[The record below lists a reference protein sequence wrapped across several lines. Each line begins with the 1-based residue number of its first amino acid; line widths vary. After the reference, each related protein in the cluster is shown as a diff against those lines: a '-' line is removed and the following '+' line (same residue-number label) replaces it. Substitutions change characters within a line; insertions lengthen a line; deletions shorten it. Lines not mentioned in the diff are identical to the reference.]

1 MEEHLQLFTMIAQ
14 IGHTGPGEMSYSQE
28 HLWRLQRQGASSVLH
43 SNSVAIRLRGPVRLH
58 ALEASLQTL
67 QSRHDILRS
76 AFFHRDGV
84 SVQSV
89 LPSLPNALSVVHI
102 DPRDEEALSY
112 ALLSDRTT
120 PLDLATGPGWR
131 CSIYRLTEDRH
142 VLSIVIHSIVGDSS
156 SMAILLHELSL
167 FYSAII
173 HDQDPLSSVKPI
185 TVQYRDFSVWQ
196 RQKKQ
201 NQASEHRAQLD
212 HWSQQLEESTP
223 GRILADKPRPDSLS
237 GETSKAKLS
246 SVRGELYRSLQQY
259 CEDYQVTPFIVLLAA
274 FRATH
279 YRMTGAIDVTIGV
292 PNDGRHL
299 PELKGMIGPCS
310 SIQDIRIRVED
321 DSFEELIRRVKTTM
335 EVAMSSLNIS
345 FERMV
350 SELETKAQSRH
361 CPAQII
367 FSLEPQ
373 ENRQFE
379 LEDIQCEPL
388 GLDKKSEFDLEF
400 NLFQD
405 TDSLQGEVLFS
416 NDLYHAQTIDSLLS
430 VFHELL
436 KQGLEEPNTPIISLS
451 LKGGHSAL
459 EEMGL
464 IEIERTDYPRE
475 SSLIDVFRQRMTA
488 HPERVAVKD
497 GSGTQLTYAQL
508 NSSSNHLA
516 RWLAGQSLAPE
527 TLVGVLAGRSCHTV
541 IAFLGILRA
550 NLAYLPMDIKWPT
563 GRIAKI
569 LSSVDGRKLVL
580 LGPDVGPPQ
589 LDQTDIQFVTIDEIL
604 KRTATDTPTKPR
616 DDGEAA
622 SPSGSSLAYVMF
634 TSGSTGVPKGV
645 MIEHRGVMRLAVQN
659 QISDRLSHSTLVM
672 AHMSNIAFD
681 VSTWEIY
688 ATLLNGGTLIC
699 IGEMEKLDFLA
710 LGKVFAQER
719 VSVAF
724 FPPALLKHCLADS
737 PATISALEMMKVGG
751 DRLDPQDISTALRF
765 MRGDIINAYG
775 PTENTGCSTL
785 YYVPR
790 NESFLGNVPIGN
802 SINNSGAYVMDS
814 HLRLVPLGV
823 VGELVVAGDGLARG
837 YLDPKQ
843 NDHRFVNV
851 RVVEESDPIRAYR
864 TGDLVRRRPSD
875 GQLEFL
881 GRIDEQVKI
890 RGHRVELLEIENA
903 LRNHISVSDAAVM
916 MSSHQD
922 TESYIVGFV
931 TANQNDQQSIQNVQ
945 NEHVNGW
952 NELSAHNYMALEN
965 VSGQKIGRDF
975 QGWTSMYDGAQIEEE
990 TMNEWLDDTIASL
1003 VARCSP
1009 RHVLEVGTGSGMIL
1023 FNIADK
1029 GLESYVGIEPAE
1041 EAIAFVTKKSKL
1053 VPGLTDKINIIKAT
1067 AAEVLDVAG
1076 NNSFD
1081 TIVINSVA
1089 QCFPSLEYFAT
1100 AIDDLLKLNGVN
1112 TLFLG
1117 DIRSYALFKDF
1128 QVSMALG
1135 TTDPPE
1141 SKTALIKKMSEVEKA
1156 EQELLID
1163 PAFFTSLQDQY
1174 PRLIKHVEIVPKRMK
1189 AANELSCYRYAA
1201 VVHLKGRQIDVVDV
1215 EDDQWIDFRAFGL
1228 DRQGLGELLQKSTES
1243 TSITAISN
1251 IPYTFISLERCI
1263 VESLGT
1269 GSGENLEGSDWLST
1283 LRREGQNEHSM
1294 SALDLVQL
1302 SHSADCEV
1310 EISWARQH
1318 SQHGGLDAIFHRR
1331 RPEGQGG
1338 SARFKFPTD
1347 HELQPSRPLSSR
1359 PLQQQLEY
1367 KLESELRGT
1376 LQAQLPSFM
1385 VPRTIRVLERLP
1397 TNANGKIDRRELTR
1411 IAQSLKTER
1420 DTTQVPAKDLVEKVI
1435 CEEFSNILK
1444 LDIGVADNFF
1454 RLGGHS
1460 LAALQVASRI
1470 SRRLNVS
1477 ITIRDIFDQPVVS
1490 LLADRLRPAVGS
1502 QQYVPIHRMD
1512 HDSETVVQSFAQE
1525 RLWFLDQL
1533 YPGSVWYVIP
1543 MAMRIRGSLR
1553 LDALKVAISAIEKRH
1568 ETLRTVFSHRK
1579 GVNIQSVLPF
1589 SPKDLKVVDIGP
1601 SRLLQALKVDNTPF
1615 DLKTEPGWRVSL
1627 YRISED
1633 HHVLSIVMH
1642 HIVSDGW
1649 SGDILRRELEIFY
1662 SIALQGQDP
1671 LSVQD
1676 EVVLSKI
1683 KPLPIRYRDF
1693 SVWQREPDQIIEQQ
1707 KQLEYWINQL
1717 KASRP
1722 AELPADK
1729 PRPNVLSGKA
1739 GIETISIQGLLYQ
1752 RLQAYCQD
1760 RQVTPFVTL
1769 LAAFR
1774 ATHYRF
1780 TRSQDIVIGTPNA
1793 NRSRPELEDM
1803 IGFFVNLQCLRFKME
1818 EEDESFEELVSQ
1830 TRIITNEAA
1839 ERQDVPFERIVS
1851 ELEVNRDLSRNPL
1864 AQITFALHSQMDLN
1878 QFTLEGLN
1886 VESIP
1891 LEAPSRF
1898 DLEFHMY
1905 QQQESLRGELLY
1917 SKDLYHAKTIQAV
1930 LSTFQEILKHALDHP
1945 KIPLASLPLLG
1956 CHSLNQMGLLDVQRT
1971 NYPRESSLVD
1981 VFLDQVSAHPGRV
1994 AVKDGSTQ
2002 LSYAE
2007 LEHLSAQVSQWLA
2020 MQSFASESLIG
2031 VLAGRSW
2038 QTIVTFLGIIR
2049 TGLAY
2054 LPLDA
2059 KWPTQR
2065 INSILASI
2073 PGGKLVISGSNV
2085 EVPTQWPP
2093 ETSFLGF
2100 EEILNSM
2107 KTTKPTSLGMKPAT
2121 GPTATKLAYAM
2132 FTSGSTGRPKGV
2144 MIEHRN
2150 VLRLAMKNAITAQLP
2165 AHPIIAH
2172 MSNIAFDASTWEIWT
2187 ALLNGGMLV
2196 CIGKMDVLEFST
2208 LAHIFAQDN
2217 VMAAFF
2223 PPALLKQ
2230 CLLECPTAIKPLC
2243 LIVLGGDRADARDIA
2258 TAQKIM
2264 NQGKIINGYGP
2275 TENTGFSTLYCVP
2288 VTDESVNG
2296 VPIGKAISN
2305 SGAYVMDSQLRL
2317 LPIGAI
2323 GELVVTG
2330 DGLARGYL
2338 DSRQAVNPFVHIEIN
2353 GDLIRAYRT
2362 GDYVRHRP
2370 QDGEL
2375 EFFGR
2380 IDSQVKIRGHR
2391 VELAEIEHALQ
2402 MHGSVSDA
2410 AAVICQRDDGDPQVV
2425 SFVTVLDDSESADQD
2440 THDELIEAWQGL
2452 FDGDKYTKLSD
2463 LQNQEVGRDFVGW
2476 TSMYNG
2482 EDIDKDDMNEWLDD
2496 TIASLLN
2503 KSSLG
2508 NVLEIGTGSGM
2519 ILFNIT
2525 EGLESYTGLDPSQQ
2539 AVNFVSKQAK
2549 LFPGL
2554 AEKVHVRQGTAADIN
2569 AQGRIQADTVV
2580 INSVVQYFPTLEYLA
2595 NTIEDLL
2602 RLDGVTTLFFGDI
2615 RSYAM
2620 YKEFQVSMA
2629 LHGCGE
2635 RGLSRDF
2642 VQRKM
2647 MEIEQVEQELLVD
2660 PAFFT
2665 ALQNQYSDLVE
2676 HVEILPKR
2684 MKAVNELSCYRYAA
2698 VIHVKGKFKPGDI
2711 AEIQEDKWIDFQAS
2725 GLTGE
2730 KLQRLLQCSSSS
2742 VTAVSNIPNGPTAL
2756 ERAIVRSINFDAKD
2770 RFVDDEE
2777 WDSFIRAE
2785 AQNSP
2790 SMSAFE
2796 LAQLAKSV
2804 GRQVEISWSRQHS
2817 LRGSLDAIFYCRKE
2831 ADQGRAMFKFPTDHQ
2846 SKSCR
2851 QLCSQPLRQQLDFKI
2866 ETELR
2871 HSLETQLPSFM
2882 IPKTIKLIDKLPVT
2896 TNGKIDR
2903 RALQKAA
2910 LNLTTASR
2918 NDVVKVAPRDEIEQ
2932 ALCDE
2937 FRNIL
2942 QVDVGVSDNFFD
2954 LGGHSLTATRVASRI
2969 SKRLHTRVTVRDIFE
2984 HPVVAELAEK
2994 LRYASGSHNYTPIH
3008 AAKHTGPVELSF
3020 SQERLWFLDQLYP
3033 ESLSYLMPLAMD
3045 LRGPLHLKALEAS
3058 LSTIEQRHETLRT
3071 TFSYIDRKNMQ
3082 TVMPFSPK
3090 PLRVFNV
3097 EPESSHSFDSFENP
3111 STLPEGLKIEQR
3123 TPFNLEIEPGW
3134 RVSVFRLTEHHHILS
3149 IVMHHIISDGWSV
3162 NVLRRELETFYSRFI
3177 QGQEPIASEK
3187 PLNLQFKDF
3196 AVWQRRQ
3203 EQVSEHQKQLEY
3215 WVKQLEASR
3224 PAEIPS
3230 DKQRPNMLSGK
3241 AHSQPASIQGPLY
3254 DKLQRYCQGRQVTMF
3269 VVLLTAFRVTHYRL
3283 TGLEDAS
3290 IGTFNANRN
3299 RPELEKLIGFFVN
3312 LQCIRI
3318 RINDVSFDDLVDQV
3332 RSTMNEASARQD
3344 VPFDQ
3349 IVSKLQRSRDL
3360 SRNPLAQITFA
3371 LHSEMSLDQFAL
3383 PGITASS
3390 ISPEPTS
3397 RFDLEFHLFNKEKQR
3412 GIEGEIVFSQDL
3424 YHRKTISSMLSVF
3437 QQVLAEAL
3445 DKPRLS
3451 VLSLPLN
3458 GGYSALRQMGLL
3470 GIEQTNIPRNLSLVD
3485 LFVEQAMAHPDTL
3498 AVKDKSSQ
3506 LTYTQLDQ
3514 YSNRLARWLATWS
3527 FPPETLIGVLANRSC
3542 QTIVAFLG
3550 IIRANLAYLPMDT
3563 KWPAERIDGILSN
3576 LNGQKLVLVGA
3587 NIVTPS
3593 LKAAADTEWLYLDEL
3608 LNSLEDSHQNLPAL
3622 PTAPIANS
3630 LAYTM
3635 FTSGSTGKPKGVMI
3649 EHRSIARLATKN
3661 GIADL
3666 LPASPIVAH
3675 MTNLGF
3681 DVSTWEIFTA
3691 ILNGGTLVCIDTLD
3705 VLDFQKLGKTF
3716 AQEGVI
3722 AAFFPPALLKQ
3733 YLMHF
3738 STDSPAAIRNLQLL
3752 VVGGERADP
3761 RDMSRARSLVKGR
3774 VVNGYG
3780 PTENTG
3786 FCTLYCLPDEEAEEA
3801 FVDNVPIGNAI
3812 ANSNAY
3818 VMDTR
3823 QQLVPLGVI
3832 GELVTT
3838 GDCLARGYFD
3848 HQQDVDKFIDIKI
3861 EGELVRAFRTGDYVR
3876 RRPRDGLLEFLGRI
3890 DGQIKIRGHRVEL
3903 AEIEQVMLSCGL
3915 VGNAAATVRA
3925 RDGTSEPELVGFIIT
3940 KDLDDNDAPGQIESQ
3955 VRDALHVKLPAFMV
3969 PKAIIALDHLPVDFN
3984 GKVNRQMLQEIVKE
3998 VQVTEREATKVPP
4011 RDEIEQAV
4019 CEEFSSVLQ
4028 LEVGITD
4035 SFFVLGGHSLTATR
4049 LASRISRRL
4058 NVEVSVRDVFE
4069 QPIVAS
4075 LATKLRPIIGSK
4087 TDIAIP
4093 QIDHSGWVEQSF
4105 AQERLWFLDQ
4115 LYPGPMYLMPI
4126 AMTLKGHLQL
4136 DALRSAILALEKR
4149 HQSLRTVFAHQ
4160 DGVNVQRVIP
4170 YTDSSDTFR
4179 VVDIDLK
4186 DGAGLRHA
4194 LRQDQTTP
4202 FDLTKK
4208 PAWRVSVYRIAKNH
4222 HVLSIVMHHIISDG
4236 WSMDILRYPLSQ
4248 VEPLPIQYQDFSV
4261 WQRKQAAEHQRQLGY
4276 WIKQLDGSRP
4286 AELLVDKPRP
4296 QALSGE
4302 AGFETITL
4310 SGSFVQKLKNYCS
4323 ERQVT
4328 PYMVLLAA
4336 FRATHYRLTGSQD
4349 ATIGTPNS
4357 NRTRPELEGIIGFF
4371 VNLQCI
4377 RTTVEGDTFDQ
4388 LVEKVRSATNA
4399 AAAMPDLPFERLV
4412 SELGI
4417 SRELSRNP
4425 IAQIAFVLHS
4435 QTNLEQFNLDNLA
4448 IEPIEFSAT
4457 SRFDLEFHFLQ
4468 KQEALEGRVLY
4479 SKDLFHKETAT
4490 SMLLV
4495 FREIIEQGLESPDSP
4510 VASLRFT
4517 GGSSLLSL
4525 KAMGLIDIEW
4535 TDYGR
4540 KSSLVDVFFQ
4550 QVAAYP
4556 HRVAVKDNTM
4566 CLTYTQL
4573 DQWSDRLAGWLSQRS
4588 LPAES
4593 LIGVCSSRSCQTII
4607 AFLGI
4612 LKANLAYLPL
4622 DIEWPAERLCSILSS
4637 IQGHKTVLLGSK
4649 SAHSRIRH
4657 ADTEFI
4663 SLEEILDSLKE
4674 ADPDAVQTAAK
4685 PSATSLAYAIFTSGS
4700 TGKPKGV
4707 LIEHRSIVRLAVKNN
4722 ISRHL
4727 PKFPCV
4733 AHMCNIAFDV
4743 STWEIYTA
4751 LLNGGTLICIDKTEA
4766 LDFPLLQEVFARERV
4781 EVALFPPALLKQC
4794 LSESPATISELKLLL
4809 LGGDRAD
4816 PRDISKAS
4824 RIMDGLIINAYGP
4837 TENTGC
4843 STLYCMSAAGSF
4855 LESKDFINGVPIG
4868 NSLSNSGAYVTDE
4881 KMQLVP
4887 VGVIGEL
4894 VVTGDGLAR
4903 GYINPSQNAGRFVNI
4918 TIDEETVRAYRTG
4931 DYVRRRP
4938 VDGQLEFFGRID
4950 QQVKVRGH
4958 RVELTEVEQALLGHK
4973 LVSGATAVL
4982 CHQENQDSFI
4992 VGFVTLN
4999 GDENSQLSTQNSQDQ
5014 LVENWHELF
5023 DSNNYNALDTLQRQ
5037 QVGRDFVG
5045 WTSMY
5050 DGSEIDKIEMN
5061 EWLDETISCLFGSS
5075 QHLGRVLEIG
5085 TGSGMMLF
5093 NIIDR
5098 LESYV
5103 GLEPSRR
5110 AVGFVTK
5117 KLNHNPD
5124 MNRKARVHQG
5134 TATDLSLVAKDFTP
5148 DTIILNSV
5156 VQYFPSLEY
5165 LSGVVESLLSQFPS
5179 IKTLF
5184 FGDVRSYP
5192 LYREFRVSM
5201 SLHGVEEPASKENMR
5216 NKMNELERR
5225 EQELLVDPGFFT
5237 ALKDRFPHLIE
5248 HVEIMPK
5255 KMKAANELSAYR
5267 YAAVLHVKNQQ
5278 QRRIIDID
5286 ENKWLDFQ
5294 ATGLRAHTLEKLLR
5308 QAPGS
5313 DVTAVSNIP
5322 HRLTTLESRIVDALD
5337 NGANEEGEWLSR
5349 LQEGS
5354 RHIPSLSPHDIIEL
5368 SERVGC
5374 QVEISWGRQHAQ
5386 RGGLDAVFHYFR
5398 PQNQDGRVLFS
5409 FPTDY
5414 NLIPSRKFSSQPY
5427 RQQADQLIES
5437 ELRVV
5442 AQNLLP
5448 SFMVPQKIKA
5458 LDKFPVTT
5466 NGKVDRRALLEMAR
5480 TTGTAKI
5487 HISKAP
5493 PRDDIERALC
5503 EELGDVLKSN
5513 DISIND
5519 NFFELGG
5526 HSLTATRYASRIS
5539 RRLNV
5544 NITVRDIFEQPV
5556 VAGLAD
5562 KLRPAVGSR
5571 AYESIPR
5578 AEYSG
5583 PFKQS
5588 FAQERLWFLNQLYP
5602 ASSWYMMPMSL
5613 RIRGPLQLDA
5623 LQAALHAL
5631 ECRHET
5637 LRTTFSTKDGAN
5649 LQVILPFSPTPLKV
5663 TEMKNEEQLLQY
5675 IHQDQTVPFDLRTQ
5689 PGWRLSIYRLS
5700 DDHHV
5705 LSVVMH
5711 HIVSDGWSVDI
5722 LRNELQAFYTAAVRG
5737 QDVLSQVKPLPIQY
5751 RDFSVWQRQDEQASE
5766 HQLQLEYWIQNLE
5779 SSRPAELPTNR
5790 PRPGVLSTKAGT
5802 EAVSIEDEQYRKLQK
5817 FCQDHQVTPF
5827 VVLLSIFRATHYRLT
5842 GSQDA
5847 TLGTPV
5853 ANRNRP
5859 ELEGLIGFFVNL
5871 QCIRIKIEE
5880 EDSFEDLVDQV
5891 RIATNNSI
5899 ARQDVPFE
5907 MIVSRLERSR
5917 DLSRNPLVQMTFAL
5931 HSQMNLDQFSLGS
5944 LSVELMAQDSAS
5956 RFDLE
5961 FHLYQKDQSVQG
5973 QVIYSRDLFDA
5984 ETIKSMISVFVKL
5997 LTQAINNPRT
6007 PIASLTLVK
6016 DHISLTHS
6024 ELVNMEK
6031 TSYARDSSIVDVFVQ
6046 QVTASPLRIA
6056 VKDISMELTYRELDQ
6071 ESSHLAGWLAQKSFA
6086 PETLIGVLSNRSCYT
6101 VLIFLGI
6108 LKADLAYLPLD
6119 KKWPAERMRDI
6130 LSSVQGH
6137 KLVILGPGVSVPE
6150 LRPADTEFIPIEYI
6164 LETPMMVTVREVQSP
6179 TATSLAYAMFTSGST
6194 GKPKGVMAEHRGV
6207 VRLAVQ
6213 NQITRLL
6220 PDSPHIAHM
6229 SNTAFD
6235 AATWEIYTAL
6245 LNGGT
6250 LVCVEDALDFS
6261 ALNDA
6266 FNRENIAAAF
6276 FPPALLKQCLI
6287 HFPATVSPLKVLL
6300 VGGER
6305 ADPQD
6310 ISTAYTYME
6319 GKVLNVYGPTENTG
6333 FSTLY
6338 CISESE
6344 QNANGVP
6351 IGGAISNSGAYV
6363 MDSQQRLVPPG
6374 IVGELVVTGDGLAR
6388 GYLNPEQDKNRFMQ
6402 IQIGDALVKA
6412 YRTGDYV
6419 RCRIPDKQLEF
6430 IGRIDSQVKIRGNRV
6445 ELAEIE
6451 HFLRSYESVSEAA
6464 AVLCRHNDDAQIV
6477 SFVTVSSDKQLLGD
6491 DIQNDLIEGWQ
6502 GLFDT
6507 GTYVLLDSVRDQK
6520 IGRDFV
6526 GWTSMYDGTEIDKDE
6541 MNEWLDDTITSL
6553 LNGGLPGSVLEIG
6566 SGSGMIL
6573 FNITEGLQAYIGIDP
6588 AAQAVRFVTQH
6599 SKQIPELASKIDV
6612 RQGTAADVK
6621 EIVGHSTPNIVVLN
6635 SVVQYFPSIDYL
6647 SKVVDDLMQLESV
6660 KTIHFGDVRS
6670 YALFQDFQASMA
6682 YHILGKN
6689 TDQPASKDSFR
6700 HKMAEIERAEQE
6712 LLVDPTF
6719 FTGLQSRFVHRIEH
6733 VEILPK
6739 IMKSE
6744 NELSSFRYAA
6754 VIHLKSQRQQPR
6766 EIHDIAETEWVDFQA
6781 HNLNQARLQ
6790 RLLERDS
6797 ASPITAVSNIPYR
6810 LTALERSII
6819 DSLQSERNED
6829 SDDSEWLSHARNK
6842 SQSSVSF
6849 SAYDLTQLAQ
6859 SAGYQIELSWSRQYS
6874 QRGGLDAIFHR
6885 LQTQDRAGSRVM
6897 FRFPSDNQLRPSR
6910 LLGSQPL
6917 LKEQDFKLEK
6927 ELREKLQAQLPSFMI
6942 PKTIKVLEKLPINAN
6957 GKVDR
6962 RALESKAQSLAA
6974 NERKTAKV
6982 PPRDDVELA
6991 VCEEFGGV
6999 LKFEVGITDEF
7010 FALGGH
7016 SLSAT
7021 QVISKI
7027 NRRLHTNIT
7036 PFEFFEHPTPIALSD
7051 MIKSKR
7057 IENVSDQCPWYMQLH
7072 SRSESKA
7079 TIVLVHGFWGQGNVF
7094 LPLVPLLDDAF
7105 NVLLVHD
7112 PFFGKPSCP
7121 VSLTEWAR
7129 VYLGDVKKMLPM
7141 NHSVIL
7147 GGFSLGSMLAFE
7159 MASLWSEHFTSSP
7172 VSIILLDPG
7181 TFSMESLATIN
7192 QDSAEGELAYAL
7204 RIFGHDQMDMI
7215 YNHFNKF
7222 EPLWA
7227 SLRRP
7232 AVYDGDCLYFVTSGN
7247 VEAGVS
7253 DLWTEIC
7260 PKAEMH
7266 CVNSAHNALLDEAR
7280 IAAISRLINDH
7291 CRRRIDQP

>member
-1 MEEHLQLFTMIAQ
+1 MITQ
-14 IGHTGPGEMSYSQE
+14 PSHTGPVEMSYSQE
-28 HLWRLQRQGASSVLH
+28 HLWRLHQQDASSTLQ
-43 SNSVAIRLRGPVRLH
+43 SNSVAIRLRGPVRLD
-58 ALEASLQTL
+58 AVEASLQAL

-76 AFFHRDGV
+76 AFSHRDGV
-84 SVQSV
+84 SVQLV
-89 LPSLPNALSVVHI
+89 LPPVPNVLSVVQI
-102 DPRDEEALSY
+102 DSRDEEALSH
-112 ALLSDRTT
+112 ALLKDQTT
-120 PLDLATGPGWR
+120 PFDLATEPGWR
-131 CSIYRLTEDRH
+131 CSVYRLTEHLH
-142 VLSIVIHSIVGDSS
+142 VLSIAIHRIVGDSHS
-156 SMAILLHELSL
+156 LDILQHELGL

-173 HDQDPLSSVKPI
+173 HDQDPLSSVNPMI
-185 TVQYRDFSVWQ
+185 AQYRDFSVCQ
-196 RQKKQ
+196 R
-201 NQASEHRAQLD
+201 HRTQDQVSAHQAQLD
-212 HWSQQLEESTP
+212 RWSQQLEESTP
-223 GRILADKPRPDSLS
+223 AKIPADKPRPDSLS
-237 GETSKAKLS
+237 GETCKAKLGF
-246 SVRGELYRSLQQY
+246 VRGELYRSLYQY
-259 CEDYQVTPFIVLLAA
+259 CKDHQVSPFIVLLAA

-279 YRMTGAIDVTIGV
+279 YLMTGALDATIGV
-292 PNDGRHL
+292 PSDGRHL
-299 PELKGMIGPCS
+299 PELNSMIGPFS
-310 SIQDIRIRVED
+310 SIQDVPIRIED

-335 EVAMSSLNIS
+335 EDAMSSLQTP
-345 FERMV
+345 FERIS
-350 SELETKAQSRH
+350 SELETNAQSRH
-361 CPAQII
+361 CRAQVM

-373 ENRQFE
+373 ETRQFK
-379 LEDIQCEPL
+379 LEGIQCKTL
-388 GLDKKSEFDLEF
+388 RLDRKSEFDLEF

-405 TDSLQGEVLFS
+405 ENSVQGEVLFAK
-416 NDLYHAQTIDSLLS
+416 DLYHAQTIDSMLF
-430 VFHELL
+430 VFREILQ
-436 KQGLEEPNTPIISLS
+436 QGLEQPKTPIISLP
-451 LKGGHSAL
+451 LEGGHSTL

-464 IEIERTDYPRE
+464 IDIERTDYPRE
-475 SSLIDVFRQRMTA
+475 ASLIDVFRQWMTA

-497 GSGTQLTYAQL
+497 SSGTQLTYAQL
-508 NSSSNHLA
+508 NRSSDHLA
-516 RWLAGQSLAPE
+516 KWLAGQGLAPE
-527 TLVGVLAGRSCHTV
+527 TLIGVLAERSCHTV

-550 NLAYLPMDIKWPT
+550 NLAYLPMDTKWPT
-563 GRIAKI
+563 GRMEKI
-569 LSSVDGRKLVL
+569 LSSLSGRKLVL
-580 LGPDVGPPQ
+580 LGPGLDPPQ
-589 LDQTDIQFVTIDEIL
+589 LDQPDIEFVTIDGIL

-616 DDGEAA
+616 GGCEAV

-659 QISDRLSHSTLVM
+659 QISDRLPHSTFVM

-710 LGKVFAQER
+710 LGKVFAQEK

-737 PATISALEMMKVGG
+737 PATISTLEMMKVGG

-790 NESFLGNVPIGN
+790 DESFLDNVPIGN

-837 YLDPKQ
+837 YLDSTQ
-843 NDHRFVNV
+843 DAHRFINV
-851 RVVEESDPIRAYR
+851 SVDEGSGPIRAYR

-890 RGHRVELLEIENA
+890 RGHRVELLEIENV
-903 LRNHISVSDAAVM
+903 LRSHISVSDAAVVM
-916 MSSHQD
+916 NSHQD

-931 TANQNDQQSIQNVQ
+931 TANQNDQQTMQNMQ
-945 NEHVNGW
+945 DEHVDVW

-975 QGWTSMYDGAQIEEE
+975 QGWTSMYDGAQIDEEA
-990 TMNEWLDDTIASL
+990 MNEWLDDTIDSL

-1009 RHVLEVGTGSGMIL
+1009 RRVFEVGTGSGMIL
-1023 FNIADK
+1023 FNIADQ
-1029 GLESYVGIEPAE
+1029 GLERYVGIEPAE
-1041 EAIAFVTKKSKL
+1041 EAIAFVTKRSKL
-1053 VPGLTDKINIIKAT
+1053 VPGLTDKISIIKAT
-1067 AAEVLDVAG
+1067 AAEILEVAG

-1081 TIVINSVA
+1081 TVVINSVA

-1100 AIDDLLKLNGVN
+1100 AIDDLLKLNGVK

-1135 TTDPPE
+1135 STDPLE
-1141 SKTALIKKMSEVEKA
+1141 SRTALTKKMSEVEQA

-1174 PRLIKHVEIVPKRMK
+1174 PQLIQHVEIVPKRMK
-1189 AANELSCYRYAA
+1189 AVNELSCYRYAA
-1201 VVHLKGRQIDVVDV
+1201 VIHLKGRQIDVVDV
-1215 EDDQWIDFRAFGL
+1215 EDDQWIDFQTSGL
-1228 DRQGLGELLQKSTES
+1228 DRQGLGKLLQKSTES

-1251 IPYTFISLERCI
+1251 ILYSFTSLERCI
-1263 VESLGT
+1263 VDSLGT
-1269 GSGENLEGSDWLST
+1269 ESGENLKGSDWLST
-1283 LRREGQNEHSM
+1283 LRRESQNEPSL
-1294 SALDLVQL
+1294 SVLDLVHL
-1302 SHSADCEV
+1302 SHLADCEV
-1310 EISWARQH
+1310 EISWARQY
-1318 SQHGGLDAIFHRR
+1318 SQHGGLDAIFHNR
-1331 RPEGQGG
+1331 RPRKQGG
-1338 SARFKFPTD
+1338 RAIFKFPTD
-1347 HELQPSRPLSSR
+1347 HELQPSRSLSSR

-1367 KLESELRGT
+1367 KLESELREA

-1385 VPRTIRVLERLP
+1385 VPKTIRVLERLP
-1397 TNANGKIDRRELTR
+1397 TNANGKIDRQELAR

-1420 DTTQVPAKDLVEKVI
+1420 GTTQIPAKDLVEKVI

-1454 RLGGHS
+1454 HLGGHS
-1460 LAALQVASRI
+1460 LTALQVASRI

-1490 LLADRLRPAVGS
+1490 LLADRLRPAIGS
-1502 QQYVPIHRMD
+1502 QQYVPIPRMD
-1512 HDSETVVQSFAQE
+1512 HGSETVVQSFAQE

-1543 MAMRIRGSLR
+1543 MALRIRGSLR
-1553 LDALKVAISAIEKRH
+1553 LDALKVALSAIEKRH

-1579 GVNIQSVLPF
+1579 GVNVQTVLPF
-1589 SPKDLKVVDIGP
+1589 APKDLTVTDIAP
-1601 SRLLQALKVDNTPF
+1601 SRLLQALLVNNTPF

-1627 YRISED
+1627 YRMSED

-1662 SIALQGQDP
+1662 SMALQGKDP
-1671 LSVQD
+1671 LSVED
-1676 EVVLSKI
+1676 EGAPSQI
-1683 KPLPIRYRDF
+1683 RPLPIRYRDF

-1707 KQLEYWINQL
+1707 KQLEYWVNQL

-1739 GIETISIQGLLYQ
+1739 GIETISIQGSLYQ

-1774 ATHYRF
+1774 ATHYRL

-1803 IGFFVNLQCLRFKME
+1803 IGFFVNLQCLRFKMK
-1818 EEDESFEELVSQ
+1818 EEDESFEELVNQ
-1830 TRIITNEAA
+1830 TRIVTNESA

-1851 ELEVNRDLSRNPL
+1851 ELEINRDLSRNPL
-1864 AQITFALHSQMDLN
+1864 AQITFALHSQMDLS
-1878 QFTLEGLN
+1878 QFTLEGLG
-1886 VESIP
+1886 VDSIQ

-1905 QQQESLRGELLY
+1905 QQQESLRGEVLY
-1917 SKDLYHAKTIQAV
+1917 SKDLYHAKTIQTV
-1930 LSTFQEILKHALDHP
+1930 LSTFQEILKHALNQP
-1945 KIPLASLPLLG
+1945 NIPVASLPLSG
-1956 CHSLNQMGLLDVQRT
+1956 YHSLNEMGLLDVQRT
-1971 NYPRESSLVD
+1971 DYPRESSLVD

-2007 LEHLSAQVSQWLA
+2007 LEHLSAQVSQWLT
-2020 MQSFASESLIG
+2020 MQSFASESLVG

-2049 TGLAY
+2049 AGLAY

-2059 KWPTQR
+2059 KWPTER
-2065 INSILASI
+2065 INNILASI
-2073 PGGKLVISGSNV
+2073 PGRKLVITGSHV

-2100 EEILNSM
+2100 EEILDST
-2107 KTTKPTSLGMKPAT
+2107 KTMKPTSLGMKFAT
-2121 GPTATKLAYAM
+2121 GPTATSLAYTM

-2144 MIEHRN
+2144 MMEHRN

-2208 LAHIFAQDN
+2208 LAHIFAQDS

-2230 CLLECPTAIKPLC
+2230 CLLECPIAIKPLC

-2264 NQGKIINGYGP
+2264 DQGTIINGYGP

-2288 VTDESVNG
+2288 ETETDEPVNG

-2305 SGAYVMDSQLRL
+2305 SGAYVVDNQLRL

-2338 DSRQAVNPFVHIEIN
+2338 DSRQDLNRFVYLEIK

-2380 IDSQVKIRGHR
+2380 IDGQVKIRGHR

-2410 AAVICQRDDGDPQVV
+2410 AAVICHRDDGDPHVV
-2425 SFVTVLDDSESADQD
+2425 SFVTVLDGSESPDQD
-2440 THDELIEAWQGL
+2440 THDELVKAWQGL
-2452 FDGDKYTKLSD
+2452 FDGDKYMTLAD
-2463 LQNQEVGRDFVGW
+2463 LQNQKVGRDFVGW

-2482 EDIDKDDMNEWLDD
+2482 EDIDKDAMNEWLDD

-2503 KSSLG
+2503 KAPPG
-2508 NVLEIGTGSGM
+2508 KVLEIGSGSGM

-2539 AVNFVSKQAK
+2539 AVNFISKQAK
-2549 LFPGL
+2549 LLPGL
-2554 AEKVHVRQGTAADIN
+2554 AEKVHVQQGTAADIK
-2569 AQGRIQADTVV
+2569 ALGRIQADTVV

-2602 RLDGVTTLFFGDI
+2602 RIDGVTTLFFGDI

-2629 LHGCGE
+2629 LHDCEE
-2635 RGLSRDF
+2635 RGLRRDF

-2647 MEIEQVEQELLVD
+2647 MEIEQAEQELLVD

-2665 ALQNQYSDLVE
+2665 ALQTQYSDLVE

-2684 MKAVNELSCYRYAA
+2684 MRAINELSCYRYAA
-2698 VIHVKGKFKPGDI
+2698 VIHVKGKLKPGDI
-2711 AEIQEDKWIDFQAS
+2711 ADIQEDKWIDFQAS

-2730 KLQRLLQCSSSS
+2730 KLQKLLQRSSSS

-2756 ERAIVRSINFDAKD
+2756 ERAIVRSISFDRED
-2770 RFVDDEE
+2770 RFFYEEE
-2777 WDSFIRAE
+2777 WESFVRAE
-2785 AQNSP
+2785 AEKSP
-2790 SMSAFE
+2790 SLSAFE
-2796 LAQLAKSV
+2796 LDEIAKPT

-2817 LRGSLDAIFYCRKE
+2817 LHGSFDAIFYCRKE
-2831 ADQGRAMFKFPTDHQ
+2831 ADQGRAMFRFPTDHQ
-2846 SKSCR
+2846 TKSSR
-2851 QLCSQPLRQQLDFKI
+2851 QFSSRPLRQQLDFRM

-2871 HSLETQLPSFM
+2871 HSLDTQLPSFM
-2882 IPKTIKLIDKLPVT
+2882 IPKTIKIVDKLPVT

-2903 RALQKAA
+2903 RALQQTA
-2910 LNLTTASR
+2910 LSLTTTSR

-2942 QVDVGVSDNFFD
+2942 QVDVGASDNFFD

-2969 SKRLHTRVTVRDIFE
+2969 SKRLHTKVTVRDIFE

-2994 LRYASGSHNYTPIH
+2994 LRHTSGSHNYTPIQATKH
-3008 AAKHTGPVELSF
+3008 AGPVELSF

-3033 ESLSYLMPLAMD
+3033 ESFSYLMPLAMN
-3045 LRGPLHLKALEAS
+3045 LRGPLHLKALEDA
-3058 LSTIEQRHETLRT
+3058 LWAIEQRHETLRT
-3071 TFSYIDRKNMQ
+3071 TFAYIDRKNMQ
-3082 TVMPFSPK
+3082 NVMPFSPK
-3090 PLRVFNV
+3090 PLRVFNI
-3097 EPESSHSFDSFENP
+3097 ECESSPGFNSFEDP
-3111 STLPEGLKIEQR
+3111 STLPDGLKIEQR
-3123 TPFNLEIEPGW
+3123 TPFNLEREPGW
-3134 RVSVFRLTEHHHILS
+3134 RVAVFRLAEDHHILS
-3149 IVMHHIISDGWSV
+3149 IVMHHIISDGWS
-3162 NVLRRELETFYSRFI
+3162 I
-3177 QGQEPIASEK
+3177 QDQDPIAFEK
-3187 PLNLQFKDF
+3187 PLNLQFQDF

-3203 EQVSEHQKQLEY
+3203 EQISEHQNQLEY

-3224 PAEIPS
+3224 PAEIPC
-3230 DKQRPNMLSGK
+3230 DKQRPSMLSGK
-3241 AHSQPASIQGPLY
+3241 AHSQPVSIQGPLY
-3254 DKLQRYCQGRQVTMF
+3254 DKLRRYCQSRQVTMF
-3269 VVLLTAFRVTHYRL
+3269 VVLLAAFRVTHYRL
-3283 TGLEDAS
+3283 TGSEDAS
-3290 IGTFNANRN
+3290 IGTFSANRN

-3318 RINDVSFDDLVDQV
+3318 RIDDVSFNDLVDKV

-3371 LHSEMSLDQFAL
+3371 LHSKMSLDQFAL
-3383 PGITASS
+3383 SGITASP

-3397 RFDLEFHLFNKEKQR
+3397 RFDLEFHLFDKEQQE
-3412 GIEGEIVFSQDL
+3412 GIEGEVVFSQDL
-3424 YHRKTISSMLSVF
+3424 YHRETISSMLSVF
-3437 QQVLAEAL
+3437 QQILAGAL

-3451 VLSLPLN
+3451 VSSLPLN

-3470 GIEQTNIPRNLSLVD
+3470 GVEQRDMPRDLSLVD

-3506 LTYTQLDQ
+3506 LTYAQLDE
-3514 YSNRLARWLATWS
+3514 YSNRLARWLGTRS

-3542 QTIVAFLG
+3542 QTIIAFLG
-3550 IIRANLAYLPMDT
+3550 IMRANLAYLPMDT
-3563 KWPAERIDGILSN
+3563 KWPTERIDDILAN
-3576 LNGQKLVLVGA
+3576 LDGQKLVLVGA
-3587 NIVTPS
+3587 NIATPS
-3593 LKAAADTEWLYLDEL
+3593 LKAAGDTEWLHLDEV
-3608 LNSLEDSHQNLPAL
+3608 LNSLEDSNQDLPPL
-3622 PTAPIANS
+3622 PIAPKASS
-3630 LAYTM
+3630 LAYTI

-3681 DVSTWEIFTA
+3681 DVSTWEIFTT

-3705 VLDFQKLGKTF
+3705 ILDFQKLGRIF
-3716 AQEGVI
+3716 SQEGVI

-3733 YLMHF
+3733 YLMDF
-3738 STDSPAAIRNLQLL
+3738 STDSPGAIRSLQLL

-3761 RDMSRARSLVKGR
+3761 RDMSKARSLVKGR

-3801 FVDNVPIGNAI
+3801 FVNNVPIGNAI
-3812 ANSNAY
+3812 AHSNAY

-3848 HQQDVDKFIDIKI
+3848 HQQDVDKFIDVKV

-3876 RRPRDGLLEFLGRI
+3876 RRPRDGLIEFLGRM

-3903 AEIEQVMLSCGL
+3903 AEIEQAMLGCGL
-3915 VGNAAATVRA
+3915 VRNAAATIRA
-3925 RDGTSEPELVGFIIT
+3925 GDGDSEPELVGFITT
-3940 KDLDDNDAPGQIESQ
+3940 KDLDDNDAPGKVETL
-3955 VRDALHVKLPAFMV
+3955 VRDALHVKVPAFMV
-3969 PKAIIALDHLPVDFN
+3969 PKSIIVLDHLPVDFN
-3984 GKVNRQMLQEIVKE
+3984 GKINRRMLQKIVKE
-3998 VQVTEREATKVPP
+3998 MPGTEEEAIKVPP
-4011 RDEIEQAV
+4011 RDEIERAV

-4028 LEVGITD
+4028 LEVGITE
-4035 SFFVLGGHSLTATR
+4035 SFFALGGHSLTATR

-4058 NVEVSVRDVFE
+4058 NVEVTVRDVFE

-4075 LATKLRPIIGSK
+4075 LAAKLHPIIGSK
-4087 TDIAIP
+4087 PDIAIP
-4093 QIDHSGWVEQSF
+4093 RLDQSGPVEQSF

-4115 LYPGPMYLMPI
+4115 LYSGPMYLMPI
-4126 AMTLKGHLQL
+4126 AMTIKGHLQL

-4149 HQSLRTVFAHQ
+4149 HQSLRTVFAYQ
-4160 DGVNVQRVIP
+4160 DGVNVQCVLP
-4170 YTDSSDTFR
+4170 YTDSSDTLR
-4179 VVDIDLK
+4179 VIDMDRK
-4186 DGAGLRHA
+4186 DETEFLHA

-4208 PAWRVSVYRIAKNH
+4208 PAWRVSVYRLAKNH

-4236 WSMDILRYPLSQ
+4236 WSMDILRRELEIFYRASTLNQDPLSQ

-4261 WQRKQAAEHQRQLGY
+4261 WQRKQAPEHQRQLES

-4302 AGFETITL
+4302 AGLETITL
-4310 SGSFVQKLKNYCS
+4310 SGSLVQTLKSYCS

-4328 PYMVLLAA
+4328 PYMVLLAV

-4349 ATIGTPNS
+4349 ATIATPNS

-4388 LVEKVRSATNA
+4388 LVEKMRSATSA

-4417 SRELSRNP
+4417 TRELSRNP
-4425 IAQIAFVLHS
+4425 IAQMAFVLHS

-4479 SKDLFHKETAT
+4479 SKDLFHKETIT

-4495 FREIIEQGLESPDSP
+4495 FQTILEQGLQSPDTP
-4510 VASLRFT
+4510 IASLRLT
-4517 GGSSLLSL
+4517 GDSSLLSL
-4525 KAMGLIDIEW
+4525 KAMGLMDIEW

-4540 KSSLVDVFFQ
+4540 SSSLVDVFSQ

-4556 HRVAVKDNTM
+4556 HRVAVKDNKM
-4566 CLTYTQL
+4566 RLTYTQL
-4573 DQWSDRLAGWLSQRS
+4573 DQWSDRLAGWFVRRS

-4593 LIGVCSSRSCQTII
+4593 LIGVCSGRSCPTII
-4607 AFLGI
+4607 TFLGI

-4622 DIEWPAERLCSILSS
+4622 DMEWPAERLYSILSS
-4637 IQGHKTVLLGSK
+4637 IEGHKTVLLGSK
-4649 SAHSRIRH
+4649 SGHSRIRH

-4663 SLEEILDSLKE
+4663 SLQEILDSLKE
-4674 ADPDAVQTAAK
+4674 ADADAFRTAAK
-4685 PSATSLAYAIFTSGS
+4685 PSATCLAYAIFTSGS

-4707 LIEHRSIVRLAVKNN
+4707 LIEHRSIVRLAVQNN
-4722 ISRHL
+4722 ITRHL
-4727 PKFPCV
+4727 PESPCV

-4766 LDFPLLQEVFARERV
+4766 LDFPLLQEVFARERL
-4781 EVALFPPALLKQC
+4781 EVALFPPALLKHC
-4794 LSESPATISELKLLL
+4794 LSESPATISGLKLLL

-4816 PRDISKAS
+4816 PQDISRAS

-4843 STLYCMSAAGSF
+4843 STLYCMSTAEGI

-4881 KMQLVP
+4881 EMQLVP
-4887 VGVIGEL
+4887 LGVIGEL
-4894 VVTGDGLAR
+4894 IVTGDGLAR
-4903 GYINPSQNAGRFVNI
+4903 GYITASQNAGRFVNI
-4918 TIDEETVRAYRTG
+4918 TINGEIVRAYRTG

-4938 VDGQLEFFGRID
+4938 VDGQLEYFGRMD

-4982 CHQENQDSFI
+4982 AHQEDQDSFI

-4999 GDENSQLSTQNSQDQ
+4999 SDGNSQLSTQNSQDQ
-5014 LVENWHELF
+5014 LVVNWQELF
-5023 DSNNYNALDTLQRQ
+5023 DSDNYNALNTLQGQ
-5037 QVGRDFVG
+5037 QIGRDFVG

-5061 EWLDETISCLFGSS
+5061 EWLDETISCLFGSG
-5075 QHLGRVLEIG
+5075 QQLGRVLEIG

-5098 LESYV
+5098 VESYV
-5103 GLEPSRR
+5103 GLEPSKQ
-5110 AVGFVTK
+5110 AVEFVTK
-5117 KLNHNPD
+5117 MLNHNPD

-5134 TATDLSLVAKDFTP
+5134 TATDLSLVAEDFTP

-5165 LSGVVESLLSQFPS
+5165 LSGVVESLLKQFPG

-5184 FGDVRSYP
+5184 FGDVRSYA
-5192 LYREFRVSM
+5192 LYREFQVSM
-5201 SLHGVEEPASKENMR
+5201 SLHSVKEPASKETMR
-5216 NKMNELERR
+5216 SKMNELELR

-5237 ALKDRFPHLIE
+5237 ALKDRFAHLIE

-5255 KMKAANELSAYR
+5255 KMEAANELSAYR
-5267 YAAVLHVKNQQ
+5267 YAAVLHVRNQQ
-5278 QRRIIDID
+5278 PRQIIDID
-5286 ENKWLDFQ
+5286 ENKWFDFQ
-5294 ATGLRAHTLEKLLR
+5294 ARGLNAQTLEKLLR
-5308 QAPGS
+5308 QASVSGM
-5313 DVTAVSNIP
+5313 TAVSNIP
-5322 HRLTTLESRIVDALD
+5322 HRLTTLESHIVDALD
-5337 NGANEEGEWLSR
+5337 NEVNDEGEWLSR

-5354 RHIPSLSPHDIIEL
+5354 RDIPSLSSHDLTEL
-5368 SERVGC
+5368 SERIGC

-5386 RGGLDAVFHYFR
+5386 RGGLDAVFHYSR
-5398 PQNQDGRVLFS
+5398 PQYQDGRVLFR

-5414 NLIPSRKFSSQPY
+5414 NLRPSRKFSSQPY

-5437 ELRVV
+5437 ELQAV

-5448 SFMVPQKIKA
+5448 SFIVPQKIKV

-5466 NGKVDRRALLEMAR
+5466 NGKVDRRALVEMIR
-5480 TTGTAKI
+5480 TTGTAKVNI
-5487 HISKAP
+5487 NKAP

-5503 EELGDVLKSN
+5503 EELGDVLKSDVIN
-5513 DISIND
+5513 IND

-5526 HSLTATRYASRIS
+5526 HSLTATQYASRIS

-5544 NITVRDIFEQPV
+5544 KITVRDIFEQPV
-5556 VAGLAD
+5556 IAGLAD
-5562 KLRPAVGSR
+5562 KLRPTVGSR
-5571 AYESIPR
+5571 AYEVIPR

-5583 PFKQS
+5583 PFEQS
-5588 FAQERLWFLNQLYP
+5588 FAQERLWFLDQLYP
-5602 ASSWYMMPMSL
+5602 ASSWYMMPISL

-5623 LQAALHAL
+5623 MQAALHAL

-5637 LRTTFSTKDGAN
+5637 LRTTFCTKDGAN
-5649 LQVILPFSPTPLKV
+5649 LQVILPFSPKPLKV
-5663 TEMKNEEQLLQY
+5663 TEIQHEEQLLQCV
-5675 IHQDQTVPFDLRTQ
+5675 HQDKTVPFDLRTQ
-5689 PGWRLSIYRLS
+5689 PGWRLSMYRLS
-5700 DDHHV
+5700 DDDHV
-5705 LSVVMH
+5705 LSMVMH
-5711 HIVSDGWSVDI
+5711 HIVSDGWSVDV
-5722 LRNELQAFYTAAVRG
+5722 LRNELQAFYSAAVRG

-5751 RDFSVWQRQDEQASE
+5751 RDFAVWQRQDEQASE

-5790 PRPGVLSTKAGT
+5790 PRPSVLSTQAGT
-5802 EAVSIEDEQYRKLQK
+5802 EAVSIEDGLYRKLQQ

-5842 GSQDA
+5842 GAQDA
-5847 TLGTPV
+5847 TIGTPV

-5871 QCIRIKIEE
+5871 QCIRTKIEE
-5880 EDSFEDLVDQV
+5880 DDSFEDLVDQV

-5907 MIVSRLERSR
+5907 RIVSRLERSR

-5931 HSQMNLDQFSLGS
+5931 HSQMNLDQFSLGG
-5944 LSVELMAQDSAS
+5944 LSVELTAQDPAS

-5984 ETIKSMISVFVKL
+5984 ETIKSMISVFLKL

-6007 PIASLTLVK
+6007 AIASLPLVQHHTTLA
-6016 DHISLTHS
+6016 HS
-6024 ELVNMEK
+6024 ELVNME
-6031 TSYARDSSIVDVFVQ
+6031 TTYYPRDSSLVNVFVQ
-6046 QVTASPLRIA
+6046 QVAASPLRIA
-6056 VKDISMELTYRELDQ
+6056 VKDTSMELTYRELDQ
-6071 ESSHLAGWLAQKSFA
+6071 KSSHLASWLAQKCFT

-6101 VLIFLGI
+6101 IVIFLGI
-6108 LKADLAYLPLD
+6108 LKANLAYLPLD
-6119 KKWPAERMRDI
+6119 KKWPAERVRDV
-6130 LSSVQGH
+6130 LSSVEGH
-6137 KLVILGPGVSVPE
+6137 KLVILGPGFSIPE
-6150 LRPADTEFIPIEYI
+6150 VQPEDTEFIPIEDI
-6164 LETPMMVTVREVQSP
+6164 LGTPMTVPVREVQSP

-6220 PDSPHIAHM
+6220 PDSPRIAHM

-6250 LVCVEDALDFS
+6250 LVCIEDALDFS
-6261 ALNDA
+6261 ALNDT
-6266 FNRENIAAAF
+6266 FNREHIAAAF

-6287 HFPATVSPLKVLL
+6287 HFPTTVSPLEVLL

-6310 ISTAYTYME
+6310 ISTAYAHME

-6351 IGGAISNSGAYV
+6351 IGSAISNSGAYV

-6374 IVGELVVTGDGLAR
+6374 TVGELVVTGDGLAR
-6388 GYLNPEQDKNRFMQ
+6388 GYINPEQNKNQFMQ
-6402 IQIGDALVKA
+6402 IQVGDALVKA

-6451 HFLRSYESVSEAA
+6451 HFLRSYESVSDAA
-6464 AVLCRHNDDAQIV
+6464 TVLCRHDDDAQIV
-6477 SFVTVSSDKQLLGD
+6477 SFVTVSNDKQLLGD
-6491 DIQNDLIEGWQ
+6491 DMQNDLIEGWQ

-6507 GTYVLLDSVRDQK
+6507 DTYVSLDSVRDQK

-6526 GWTSMYDGTEIDKDE
+6526 GWTSMYDGTDISKDE
-6541 MNEWLDDTITSL
+6541 MNEWLDDTIASL
-6553 LNGGLPGSVLEIG
+6553 LNGGQPGSVLEIG

-6588 AAQAVRFVTQH
+6588 AAQAVRFVNQR
-6599 SKQIPELASKIDV
+6599 SKQIPELASKIEV

-6621 EIVGHSTPNIVVLN
+6621 EIVGHSTPNLVVLN

-6647 SKVVDDLMQLESV
+6647 SKVVDDLIQLESV
-6660 KTIHFGDVRS
+6660 KTIHFGDIRS
-6670 YALFQDFQASMA
+6670 YALFQDFQASMT
-6682 YHILGKN
+6682 YHALGKN

-6700 HKMAEIERAEQE
+6700 QKMAEIERAEQE
-6712 LLVDPTF
+6712 LLVDPSF
-6719 FTGLQSRFVHRIEH
+6719 FTGLQSRFAHRIEH

-6739 IMKSE
+6739 IMESE

-6754 VIHLKSQRQQPR
+6754 VIHLKSQQQQPR
-6766 EIHDIAETEWVDFQA
+6766 KIHDIAETEWVDFQA
-6781 HNLNQARLQ
+6781 HNLDQAGLQ
-6790 RLLERDS
+6790 KLLVRDS
-6797 ASPITAVSNIPYR
+6797 ASLITAVGNIPYR

-6819 DSLQSERNED
+6819 ESLQSEGNENPD
-6829 SDDSEWLSHARNK
+6829 GSEWLSHTRNK

-6849 SAYDLTQLAQ
+6849 SAYDLTRLAQ
-6859 SAGYQIELSWSRQYS
+6859 SAGYRIELSWSRQYS

-6885 LQTQDRAGSRVM
+6885 LQTESRAGSRVM
-6897 FRFPSDNQLRPSR
+6897 FRFPSDDQLRPSR

-6917 LKEQDFKLEK
+6917 LKEQDFKLET
-6927 ELREKLQAQLPSFMI
+6927 ELRGKLQAQLPSFMI

-6962 RALESKAQSLAA
+6962 RALESKAQSLVA
-6974 NERKTAKV
+6974 NERNTAKV
-6982 PPRDDVELA
+6982 PPRDDVEVA

-6999 LKFEVGITDEF
+6999 LKLEVGITDDF

-7027 NRRLHTNIT
+7027 NRRLHTDIT
-7036 PFEFFEHPTPIALSD
+7036 PFEFFKYPTPVALSD
-7051 MIKSKR
+7051 KIKSKR
-7057 IENVSDQCPWYMQLH
+7057 TERAPDQCPWYMQLH
-7072 SRSESKA
+7072 SRPEGKA

-7121 VSLTEWAR
+7121 ASLTEWAS
-7129 VYLGDVKKMLPM
+7129 VYLRDIKKMLPL
-7141 NHSVIL
+7141 NQPVIL
-7147 GGFSLGSMLAFE
+7147 GGFSLGSMIAFE
-7159 MASLWSEHFTSSP
+7159 MASLWSAHFPSSP
-7172 VSIILLDPG
+7172 VSVILLDPG

-7215 YNHFNKF
+7215 HSHFNKF

-7232 AVYDGDCLYFVTSGN
+7232 AVYNGDCLYFVTSGN

-7266 CVNSAHNALLDEAR
+7266 CVNSTHNALLDEGR
-7280 IAAISRLINDH
+7280 MISISGLINDH
-7291 CRRRIDQP
+7291 CRRCIGQP